1 MSYHVKTTLC
11 HDITT
16 YDIPWQPYFVASVTF
31 VMHQKVHLLLDDIA
45 VVTAECNERYIYV
58 GISEVRECLELCS
71 TFFRTTQQS
80 FPPRKFMQNNCVV
93 LIN

>member
-11 HDITT
+11 HDIMT
-16 YDIPWQPYFVASVTF
+16 YDISWQLYFVASVTF

-45 VVTAECNERYIYV
+45 VVTAECNERCIYV
-58 GISEVRECLELCS
+58 GVSEVRECLELRS
-71 TFFRTTQQS
+71 TFSELHNSHFLHGS
-80 FPPRKFMQNNCVV
+80 NCVV